1 MDPQFNSESRIHTV
15 QYMDSYYIK
24 YIRSWVKRLK
34 FWFKLGQF
42 LRDSHIYTVLCT
54 YIRPVYP
61 YRPIAGS
68 VNLCPDA
75 IQGSD
80 IEKVIATVK
89 HELLHAMVC
98 AIICL

>member
-1 MDPQFNSESRIHTV
+1 M
-15 QYMDSYYIK
+15 YI
-24 YIRSWVKRLK
+24 
-34 FWFKLGQF
+34 GQF
-42 LRDSHIYTVLCT
+42 LRDSHICTVVCT
-54 YIRPVYP
+54 YIYP

-80 IEKVIATVK
+80 IGKVIATVK